1 VGFTVH
7 LTDKDILFRKRGK
20 MHVADFAEYGMNVMA
35 TQAYTK
41 AEIER
46 ARRVQDLIRNCGYP
60 SYQELTYML
69 QDGNLTNLP
78 NLTGQDVRRAYDLFG
93 NSSEYVRGRMTRKP
107 VKRAIIDDD
116 LKMDEKKQ
124 VLHSD
129 VMHMDGQRFLVT
141 VCELLQL
148 TVQVAVESATRPAR
162 VIAK

>member
-1 VGFTVH
+1 
-7 LTDKDILFRKRGK
+7 
-20 MHVADFAEYGMNVMA
+20 MHVADFAAYGMNVMA

-93 NSSEYVRGRMTRKP
+93 NSSAYVRGRMTRKP
-107 VKRAIIDDD
+107 VKRAIVDDD
-116 LKMDEKKQ
+116 LKMDERKQ

-129 VMHMDGQRFLVT
+129 VMHVDGQQFLVT
-141 VCELLQL
+141 VCEP
-148 TVQVAVESATRPAR
+148 RPAGI
-162 VIAK
+162 IAQ